1 MNATLVNTRNIGIM
15 AHIDAG
21 KTTTTE
27 RILYYTG
34 VNYKL
39 GEVHEGTATMD
50 WMAQE
55 QERGITITSAATT
68 AFWKTNDNDYKIN
81 IIDTPGHVDF
91 TVEVERS
98 LRVLDGAVAVFCAV
112 GGVEP
117 QSETVWHQAN
127 KYNVP
132 RLAFVNKMDRTG
144 ADFIGVLQQIEKKLG
159 ANPVAMQLPI
169 GDGDSFSG
177 IVDLLENKAYEWDEE
192 SLGVKFNEIAIP
204 EAMKSE
210 VEEYREK
217 LLETIV
223 EFDDE
228 LMEKFLDDRNSV
240 SVADIKKVLRKAVIE
255 EKCVPV
261 FCGSAFKN
269 KGIQLLL
276 DAICEYLP
284 SPLDVKAISG
294 HHPKTEEIISR
305 HADAEGPLA
314 AMCFK
319 IMANSFVGKLSYLRI
334 YSGSI
339 KTGDMVYNVRTGR
352 KERVTRI
359 FQMHSNKQNQIE
371 SVEAGDICAVV
382 GLKDVFTGD
391 TLCDERKPIVLERMK
406 FPEPVISIAIEA
418 QSQADIEK
426 LNIALEKLSEED
438 PTFAVRIDEMSG
450 QMLISGMGEL
460 HLEIIIDRLVREFGL
475 KIIQGKQQVNYKE
488 EFIGSVQHN
497 VVFKKQTGGKGKF
510 ADITVNIGAAD
521 SDESGF
527 EFVNKLKGDK
537 LPAEYVKGVETGFKE
552 AMSNGPLLGYP
563 VHNMKVELIDASFHP
578 VDSDELSFKIAAGVC
593 FKEASKMLKT
603 VLLEPIMKIEIL
615 TPDEYLGDISADLN
629 RRRAVIEGMDTKG
642 MHRVLKAK
650 VPLAEQFGYITAL
663 RTLSS
668 GRAIFSM
675 EFSSYE
681 KVPTDIQ
688 QKLIDN
694 RKFIF

>member
-1 MNATLVNTRNIGIM
+1 
-15 AHIDAG
+15 
-21 KTTTTE
+21 
-27 RILYYTG
+27 
-34 VNYKL
+34 
-39 GEVHEGTATMD
+39 
-50 WMAQE
+50 
-55 QERGITITSAATT
+55 
-68 AFWKTNDNDYKIN
+68 
-81 IIDTPGHVDF
+81 
-91 TVEVERS
+91 
-98 LRVLDGAVAVFCAV
+98 
-112 GGVEP
+112 
-117 QSETVWHQAN
+117 
-127 KYNVP
+127 
-132 RLAFVNKMDRTG
+132 
-144 ADFIGVLQQIEKKLG
+144 
-159 ANPVAMQLPI
+159 
-169 GDGDSFSG
+169 
-177 IVDLLENKAYEWDEE
+177 
-192 SLGVKFNEIAIP
+192 
-204 EAMKSE
+204 
-210 VEEYREK
+210 
-217 LLETIV
+217 
-223 EFDDE
+223 
-228 LMEKFLDDRNSV
+228 
-240 SVADIKKVLRKAVIE
+240 
-255 EKCVPV
+255 
-261 FCGSAFKN
+261 
-269 KGIQLLL
+269 
-276 DAICEYLP
+276 
-284 SPLDVKAISG
+284 
-294 HHPKTEEIISR
+294 
-305 HADAEGPLA
+305 
-314 AMCFK
+314 
-319 IMANSFVGKLSYLRI
+319 MANSFVGKLSYLRI
-334 YSGSI
+334 YSGTI

-371 SVEAGDICAVV
+371 TVEAGDICAVV

-391 TLCDERKPIVLERMK
+391 TLCDERKPIVLEKMK

-488 EFIGSVQHN
+488 EFVGNVQHSY
-497 VVFKKQTGGKGKF
+497 VFKKQTGGKGKF
-510 ADITVNIGAAD
+510 ADITVNIGPAD

-537 LPAEYVKGVETGFKE
+537 LPAEYVKGVEAGFKE

-563 VHNMKVELIDASFHP
+563 VHNMKVELIDGSFHP
-578 VDSDELSFKIAAGVC
+578 VDSDELSFKIAAGIC

-603 VLLEPIMKIEIL
+603 VLLEPIMKVEIL

-642 MHRVLKAK
+642 MHRVLKAR

-681 KVPTDIQ
+681 KVPADIQ

>member
-1 MNATLVNTRNIGIM
+1 MTAELVNTRNIGIM

-34 VNYKL
+34 VNYKI

-68 AFWKTNDNDYKIN
+68 TFWKTNDKEYKIN
-81 IIDTPGHVDF
+81 IIDPPGHVDF

-144 ADFIGVLQQIEKKLG
+144 ADFVGVLQQIEKKLG
-159 ANPVAMQLPI
+159 ANPLAMQLPI
-169 GDGDSFSG
+169 GDGDSFCG

-192 SLGVKFNEIAIP
+192 SLGLKYSEIAIP
-204 EAMKSE
+204 EEMKSD
-210 VEEYREK
+210 VEAYREK
-217 LLETIV
+217 LLETVV

-228 LMEKFLDDRNSV
+228 LLEKFLEDRNSV
-240 SVADIKKVLRKAVIE
+240 SVADIKRVLRNAVIA

-269 KGIQLLL
+269 KGVQLLL

-284 SPLDVKAISG
+284 SPLDIKAISG
-294 HHPKTEEIISR
+294 IHPKTEEVITRTS
-305 HADAEGPLA
+305 DAEGPLA
-314 AMCFK
+314 AVCFK
-319 IMANSFVGKLSYLRI
+319 IFASSIVKLSYLRI
-334 YSGSI
+334 YSGTI
-339 KTGDMVYNVRTGR
+339 KTGDMVYNVRTGK

-391 TLCDERKPIVLERMK
+391 TLCDERKPIVLEKMK
-406 FPEPVISIAIEA
+406 FPEPVISIAVEA
-418 QSQADIEK
+418 QSQAEIEK
-426 LNIALEKLSEED
+426 LNIALAKLSEED

-460 HLEIIIDRLVREFGL
+460 HLEIILDRLVREFGL

-488 EFIGSVQHN
+488 AFLSQVQHN

-510 ADITVNIGAAD
+510 ADITVKIGPAD
-521 SDESGF
+521 SEESGF
-527 EFVNKLKGDK
+527 VFENKLKGDK
-537 LPAEYVKGVETGFKE
+537 IPAEFVKGVEAGFRE

-563 VHNMKVELIDASFHP
+563 VHNMKVELIDGSYHP

-593 FKEASKMLKT
+593 FKEASRLLKT
-603 VLLEPIMKIEIL
+603 ALLEPIMKIEIL

-642 MHRVLKAK
+642 LHRVLKAK

-681 KVPTDIQ
+681 KVPADIQ